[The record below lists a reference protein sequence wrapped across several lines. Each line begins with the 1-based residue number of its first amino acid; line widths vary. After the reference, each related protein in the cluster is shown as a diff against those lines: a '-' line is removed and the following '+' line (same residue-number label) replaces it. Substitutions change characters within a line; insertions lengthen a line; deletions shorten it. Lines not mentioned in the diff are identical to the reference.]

1 MTKTKNNRRT
11 THSRPW
17 DVRLTPEVI
26 EYLCVPTKSDTSRL
40 SAYLD
45 LLSMAAETTTPFKPV
60 YGRTFD
66 LTEGQ
71 LVTGITDLAERWSW
85 ARETVRKFLDQ
96 MEAFRLLAKQS
107 LDRCSPITMTME
119 WLDAGYT
126 SVLPDSFPD
135 FQMPQGLSGKMD
147 EWLRGDIADT
157 DLAEAIED
165 AAHSFD
171 GEDPGLLPHRIAALQ
186 YSLIRQLILRW
197 SSNKPELPLTPDGLC
212 QDLLCRLL
220 NISLSGNWLQW
231 LGLLRQF
238 SPGLK
243 PDTGK
248 SKASAGADSITE
260 GRVIL
265 DSLFNHLKVDFTRN
279 EL

>member
-1 MTKTKNNRRT
+1 MTKPKYNRRS

-17 DVRLTPEVI
+17 DVRLTPEMI
-26 EYLCVPTKSDTSRL
+26 EYLCVPTKFGASRL

-45 LLSMAAETTTPFKPV
+45 LLSQAAETTTPYKPV

-66 LTEGQ
+66 LTDGQ
-71 LVTGITDLAERWSW
+71 LVTGITDLADRWSW

-96 MEAFRLLAKQS
+96 METFRLLSKQP
-107 LDRCSPITMTME
+107 LDRCSLITMTMD

-135 FQMPQGLSGKMD
+135 FQLPQELSDKMD
-147 EWLRGDIADT
+147 EWLDGNIADT
-157 DLAEAIED
+157 DMAEAIEET
-165 AAHSFD
+165 AHSYD
-171 GEDPGLLPHRIAALQ
+171 DEDADLLPHRIAALQ
-186 YSLIRQLILRW
+186 YSLIRQLIGRW
-197 SSNKPELPLTPDGLC
+197 SSNKPALPVTADGLS
-212 QDLLCRLL
+212 QDLLGSLL
-220 NISLSGNWLQW
+220 EKTLSGNWNHWLQ
-231 LGLLRQF
+231 LLREF

-243 PDTGK
+243 PETERR
-248 SKASAGADSITE
+248 KASAGASCITE

-265 DSLFNHLKVDFTRN
+265 DSLFNHLKADFTRN

>member
-1 MTKTKNNRRT
+1 MYNRRS

-26 EYLCVPTKSDTSRL
+26 EYLCVPTKSGASRL

-45 LLSMAAETTTPFKPV
+45 LLSMAAETTTPFKPI
-60 YGRTFD
+60 YGRTFN
-66 LTEGQ
+66 LEEGQ
-71 LVTGITDLAERWSW
+71 LVTGITDLADRWSW

-96 MEAFRLLAKQS
+96 METSRLLTKQS
-107 LDRCSPITMTME
+107 LDRCSLITMSME

-135 FQMPQGLSGKMD
+135 FQMPQDLSDKMD
-147 EWLRGDIADT
+147 KWLRGDIADT
-157 DLAEAIED
+157 DMAEAIED

-197 SSNKPELPLTPDGLC
+197 ASNKPELPLTPDGLC
-212 QDLLCRLL
+212 QDLLCRLF
-220 NISLSGNWLQW
+220 NVSLSGNWLQW
-231 LGLLRQF
+231 LALLRQF

-243 PDTGK
+243 PETAKG
-248 SKASAGADSITE
+248 KASTGSDSITE
-260 GRVIL
+260 GRGIL
-265 DSLFNHLKVDFTRN
+265 DSLFNHLRVDFTRN